1 MTEPSPRADDRLD
14 ALRPI
19 LGTWDV
25 AVTTYPTDST
35 AHDAMGQAEI
45 TYMNRGYAYQ
55 ERRVVED
62 AAPGRTDYA
71 HSFLVFSPG
80 PERWALGEGRS
91 ETEHIEVYDG
101 ALDGDT
107 LTLRTAVR
115 RTGGTLLTW
124 ERVRYLQGNTGFIVL
139 VETSTDDG
147 RTWAAREMRTY
158 TRRPDAPA
166 LAVRDDD
173 GVPANGLPEEAR
185 QFDFLLGVWDAQH
198 QLTLPTGPVAFPT
211 TATASIALG
220 GHGVL
225 EHSWFDLDPSLP
237 DAATSIL
244 RLYNRAE
251 RRWESLYLTN
261 RGNTLLDFGG
271 AKEGDRIVL
280 HLFDTRLGD
289 TISRFVFHNI
299 EPDGYR
305 WFAESST
312 DRGATFATT
321 WTIDMTRR

>member
-1 MTEPSPRADDRLD
+1 MS
-14 ALRPI
+14 
-19 LGTWDV
+19 
-25 AVTTYPTDST
+25 
-35 AHDAMGQAEI
+35 
-45 TYMNRGYAYQ
+45 
-55 ERRVVED
+55 
-62 AAPGRTDYA
+62 
-71 HSFLVFSPG
+71 
-80 PERWALGEGRS
+80 
-91 ETEHIEVYDG
+91 G
-101 ALDGDT
+101 ALA
-107 LTLRTAVR
+107 TA
-115 RTGGTLLTW
+115 
-124 ERVRYLQGNTGFIVL
+124 EAAKA
-139 VETSTDDG
+139 TSTG
-147 RTWAAREMRTY
+147 SIGS
-158 TRRPDAPA
+158 AP
-166 LAVRDDD
+166 RF
-173 GVPANGLPEEAR
+173 GGEEDRNHAK
-185 QFDFLLGVWDAQH
+185 A
-198 QLTLPTGPVAFPT
+198 PPT